1 MVQQG
6 MSQPSVLLLSGRPAF
21 LDPLSQAFSAAGLTV
36 DVARD
41 QDAAVAAFVG
51 KGGIPSGVIIDLLTI
66 DDDAANV
73 CGVLRDAPAAA
84 SVPVLFIG
92 TGAESIRSTTDALIA
107 GGDGFFQL
115 PIEAGR
121 IVAKIAAYVGTPS
134 PILPHGLLVTI
145 DEHDLL
151 ERTPEPART
160 IVVAPAML
168 PGDLLGDDDEL
179 LQPAILHSGRN
190 AQHFLDD
197 QETPPSGLGRP
208 PEVRAALAVDDF
220 SDRGF
225 ADSTIAAQREP
236 TRPIA
241 EVPTAD
247 GPAIADTPVP
257 HSDASVLEAA
267 AVAASRSA
275 ESIEFDRL
283 VAETAARQFDDNHRR
298 RLAEAEAT
306 LAAIRHR
313 RANAA
318 AEVEMLREEQRLRKE
333 AEEAELRALDE
344 ARAAAEAD
352 LRTAME
358 FQAARMH
365 EEEARLKELVEA
377 RRVAEQALERL
388 TAEQA
393 ARLEQEEVRVAALAG
408 ERVAAEAAL
417 AALHDEQQ
425 GRLDAEQQRLAELA
439 ARREQLQREHDDV
452 VSASQ
457 ERVQNDQ
464 AELDAIL
471 QRQRQVQHELDA
483 ADAARQQRL
492 ADEAAALNDLTA
504 RRVVVE
510 GEEAAAA
517 AERDARRRDEEAH
530 LQALQAQ
537 REALQSELAETL
549 DAAAARARAEEDQL
563 AQVHAERVAAEQ
575 ALEQL
580 HAERT
585 ARVAD
590 EEQRLEQL
598 QRQQAAAQEALAAAQ
613 QSQAQELAR
622 EQARLAALRD
632 EVKAREQHLAQL
644 DETERQQRVAEQQRL
659 HALAA
664 ERASLEAAIAALT
677 STSADEEQRTR
688 SRLAELEIERLRA
701 QEAVDQLSNDLRR
714 RGEEAQAAL
723 AALDSQRAAAEV
735 SVGAQR
741 AALAAAIAAEQEQL
755 AALQQQRIQRE
766 QVLADDSAAQ
776 LAQLHQQEAV
786 LQRLSAQAAA
796 ERLRLAEEAASVEHV
811 LREQTA
817 SARSR
822 FEALQ
827 AEHQALVKAAALEA
841 ERLVQLRAEEEAA
854 RSAIDEARARAR
866 LAFVGGR
873 FDAMPPGT
881 APLAADV
888 GRERRSLSDDEGVV
902 HGGHVVDIAAAWAHE
917 PAPPLPFRTLEPPEG
932 YFVDGELPAL
942 LFAAHRQRVTGAVS
956 ITTDDHRQRVLFLEE
971 GEPVFVSSSAP
982 QDRPEEALL
991 KAGLITASVYSTLRA
1006 GDAISARRL
1015 CARLVD
1021 DGVLKLEELFSA
1033 VRGVLTEHVL
1043 HLFEGAAGSF
1053 TFSEER
1059 AHAADRVRLEH
1070 HFDAVIAE
1078 GVRRKYDDARLWGV
1092 LGGPSTLLGAA
1103 TTSVSLPPLS
1113 PQERVVVEQLDGTR
1127 TLDDVVLGTGL
1138 HAHIVLRTALLA
1150 VACGAVNVL
1159 ARGLPVGAVDVA
1171 ARREQSLAIDR
1182 ARVVDRL
1189 ALARHGD
1196 YFSFLGVE
1204 PDATPFEV
1212 HRAAARLRERFEPAR
1227 YRDGVYAD
1235 IRSALREIVDVV
1247 NDAEAVLAD
1256 PGLRESYRANLR
1268 APLANTARRSMSAS

>member
-1 MVQQG
+1 VVQQG

-36 DVARD
+36 HVARD
-41 QDAAVAAFVG
+41 QDAAVSAFVG
-51 KGGIPSGVIIDLLTI
+51 RDGIPSGVIVDLLTI
-66 DDDAANV
+66 DDGAANV
-73 CGVLRDAPAAA
+73 CAVLREAPAAA

-107 GGDGFFQL
+107 GGDGFFQV
-115 PIEAGR
+115 PVEAGR
-121 IVAKIAAYVGTPS
+121 VVAKIAAYVGTPS

-151 ERTPEPART
+151 ERTPEPVRT

-190 AQHFLDD
+190 AHSFVDD
-197 QETPPSGLGRP
+197 QETPPSGIGRP
-208 PEVRAALAVDDF
+208 PEVRAALDDDAF
-220 SDRGF
+220 NERTF
-225 ADSTIAAQREP
+225 ADRTIPVQRM
-236 TRPIA
+236 
-241 EVPTAD
+241 VPRGVPADVATAD
-247 GPAIADTPVP
+247 GDVINDTPVP
-257 HSDASVLEAA
+257 RRDVAAIEAA
-267 AVAASRSA
+267 TVAAAASA
-275 ESIEFDRL
+275 EGIEFDRL
-283 VAETAARQFDDNHRR
+283 VAETAARQFDDDHRR

-306 LAAIRHR
+306 LAAVRQR
-313 RANAA
+313 RANAV
-318 AEVEMLREEQRLRKE
+318 AEVEMLRDEQRLRKE
-333 AEEAELRALDE
+333 AEEAELLALDE
-344 ARAAAEAD
+344 ARTAAEAD

-358 FQAARMH
+358 FQAARLQ

-377 RRVAEQALERL
+377 RHVAEQALEQL
-388 TAEQA
+388 TLEQA
-393 ARLEQEEVRVAALAG
+393 ARLEQEEVRVAALAA

-425 GRLDAEQQRLAELA
+425 RRLAAEQARLAELS
-439 ARREQLQREHDDV
+439 ARREQLLREHDDV

-457 ERVQNDQ
+457 QRVQEDQ
-464 AELDAIL
+464 SELDAIAE
-471 QRQRQVQHELDA
+471 RQQQVQRDLDA
-483 ADAARQQRL
+483 ADAARVQRL
-492 ADEAAALNDLTA
+492 ADEAAALNDVTA

-517 AERDARRRDEEAH
+517 AQREARRRDEEAH
-530 LQALQAQ
+530 LQALQAE
-537 REALQSELAETL
+537 REALQFELSAAL
-549 DAAAARARAEEDQL
+549 DAAAARAHAEEARL
-563 AQVHAERVAAEQ
+563 AQLHAERLAAEQ
-575 ALEQL
+575 AVEQL
-580 HAERT
+580 HAEHT
-585 ARVAD
+585 ARLAD
-590 EEQRLEQL
+590 EQQRVEQL
-598 QRQQAAAQEALAAAQ
+598 QRDQAAAHDALAAAQ
-613 QSQAQELAR
+613 HTQAHELAR
-622 EQARLAALRD
+622 EEARLAALRD
-632 EVKAREQHLAQL
+632 EVKAREHNLAQL

-659 HALAA
+659 HALAT

-701 QEAVDQLSNDLRR
+701 QEAVDQLSNELHRR
-714 RGEEAQAAL
+714 REEAQNAL
-723 AALDSQRAAAEV
+723 TALDSQRAEAEV
-735 SVGAQR
+735 TASTQR

-755 AALQQQRIQRE
+755 TALQQQRIQRE
-766 QVLADDSAAQ
+766 QVLSDEHAAQ
-776 LAQLHQQEAV
+776 QAQLHEQEAV

-796 ERLRLAEEAASVEHV
+796 ERLRLAEEAAVVEQA
-811 LREQTA
+811 LRQQTA

-822 FEALQ
+822 LEELQ
-827 AEHQALVKAAALEA
+827 AEQQALVQAAAREA
-841 ERLVQLRAEEEAA
+841 ERLTQLRAEEEAA
-854 RSAIDEARARAR
+854 RAALDDARARAR

-881 APLAADV
+881 APLATDV
-888 GRERRSLSDDEGVV
+888 GRQRRSSTDDEGLV

-932 YFVDGELPAL
+932 RLVDGELPAL
-942 LFAAHRQRVTGAVS
+942 LLAAHRQRVTGAVT
-956 ITTDDHRQRVLFLEE
+956 ITTDGHRQRVLFLEE
-971 GEPVFVSSSAP
+971 GEPVFVSSSSP

-991 KAGLITASVYSTLRA
+991 KAGLVTAAVYSTLRA
-1006 GDAISARRL
+1006 GEPVSARRL

-1021 DGVLKLEELFSA
+1021 DGALKLEELFSA

-1043 HLFEGAAGSF
+1043 HLFEGAAGAF

-1078 GVRRKYDDARLWGV
+1078 GVRRKYDDARLWSV

-1103 TTSVSLPPLS
+1103 DLSVTLPPLS
-1113 PQERVVVEQLDGTR
+1113 PQERLVVEQLDGTR
-1127 TLDDVVLGTGL
+1127 TLDDVVLGAGL
-1138 HAHIVLRTALLA
+1138 HAHVVLRTALLA

-1159 ARGLPVGAVDVA
+1159 ARGLPVGATDVV

-1196 YFSFLGVE
+1196 YFTFLGVE

-1227 YRDGVYAD
+1227 YGDGVYAD
-1235 IRSALREIVDVV
+1235 LRPALREIVDVV

-1256 PGLRESYRANLR
+1256 QGLREAYRANLR
-1268 APLANTARRSMSAS
+1268 APASAPRKSMSAS